1 MSEIKKEGTP
11 VSAFEQPY
19 PNVEEIPFWFTHK
32 QPPTPEQAAKYAQ
45 IHQKGREFAEFL
57 AGVLPMDQAESGFA
71 FQKVEEA
78 VYWAVTGVSRS

>member
-1 MSEIKKEGTP
+1 MPEETIAIK
-11 VSAFEQPY
+11 PY
-19 PNVEEIPFWFTHK
+19 PDPDAIPFWFTHK
-32 QPPTPEQAAKYAQ
+32 QPPTPEQAAKYEA

-57 AGVLPMDQAESGFA
+57 ARVLPMDQAESGFA